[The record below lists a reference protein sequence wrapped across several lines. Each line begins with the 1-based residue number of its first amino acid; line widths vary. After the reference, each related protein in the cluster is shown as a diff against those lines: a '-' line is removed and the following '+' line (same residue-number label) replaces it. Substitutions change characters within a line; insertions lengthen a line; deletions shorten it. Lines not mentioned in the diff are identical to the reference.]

1 MSAIITRYLK
11 SHRDLLRHFGC
22 MQDYFIK
29 SMIGYN
35 WEIITYGD
43 AYFLEYWG
51 SREAK
56 ARTSAVIVCQDGRP
70 QIFKAKE
77 YALVV
82 AIDCVKVGF
91 LLETRLTKTDLESY
105 I

>member
-1 MSAIITRYLK
+1 MSAAVSRYLK
-11 SHRDLLRHFGC
+11 AHKDLLRHFGC
-22 MQDYFIK
+22 TQDYFIK

-35 WEIITYGD
+35 WEIITDGG

-56 ARTSAVIVCQDGRP
+56 ARTSAVVVCQDGRP
-70 QIFKAKE
+70 LIFKAGE
-77 YALVV
+77 HALVV

-91 LLETRLTKTDLESY
+91 LLETRLTKTDLGSL
-105 I
+105 